1 MRSARDIQNA
11 KLPLIIRPF
20 KIDLPY
26 FTSRVTF
33 SSMNAKGSTLIYYR
47 RIYRYVLDFKM
58 QIDVLERVKYIEILK
73 EAGNFI
79 KSLGR
84 PDCRYYSICFQKVF
98 G

>member
-1 MRSARDIQNA
+1 
-11 KLPLIIRPF
+11 
-20 KIDLPY
+20 
-26 FTSRVTF
+26 
-33 SSMNAKGSTLIYYR
+33 
-47 RIYRYVLDFKM
+47 M
-58 QIDVLERVKYIEILK
+58 QIDVLERVLKCIEILK